1 MATQEE
7 IIQQYQEDRNR
18 KLLQLQNTLSSR
30 VAQSAKENAAIIDD
44 VSIIST
50 ISVADDFM
58 EKERILS
65 YQNGKDSKFPVD
77 LRNKFVTK
85 NSTPSEPFVYLSIFP
100 TVLSLSEDSVN
111 VTISQVL
118 FFRNAGGTD
127 ENIENVRSSPKKIE
141 IDSFGDLNKEFS
153 SYSFPFEI
161 NFITGRYKKYL
172 DVANDKLKSIGVNT
186 TLESFPILVYSQIL
200 IPDGTQ
206 TSQFSKVFPKP
217 EGYVVGPSIPS
228 VPNAPSVPDVPTVP
242 DSTITGTI
250 PTSIPSTPNV
260 PSVPTGVTE
269 KPDKYLSIEA
279 VKDDDPVIETSSTG
293 SNVISL
299 RFIDD
304 NEVNDY
310 YSSSELNTIK
320 TKTAESKQNQP
331 PVNPIGDK
339 NPIVVKNEKKNV
351 ETKTAAQKRGEDSDS
366 IVKEKPKQ
374 KSSTSPS
381 KGNPKLSDGKE
392 ADRDEKTESGNKKE
406 PPPIT
411 KNEKPLAKTFL
422 EWHKSEGRDPSG
434 IIYRGNTDKKYT
446 GSPDNVNI
454 TDGLVESRYKNLF
467 DFGSNLKKLFGDL
480 EFNSPIDVALALNGI
495 QVGLFNKQI
504 PYTFVEGSE
513 VQSAIIPRTAIVREE
528 SGGLGTVN
536 NNANWGNE
544 PYWCGYFT
552 NFVLFNN
559 GRYES
564 DKSLSDIAATNYV
577 YRDGGYYDKS
587 PFNVIIE
594 TEQTEIKR
602 ITKDTVELK
611 RSLSKDGW
619 NSKLEEKKKKEE
631 STRKSLQKYIDN
643 TPTTEV
649 NDPKLKQLQTNYN
662 QAKGELDAVQKTVDD
677 INSKIK
683 ANEAALNQK
692 QSNINSTFDPN
703 NNVALFQYGYHISLD
718 GSLTTRGRDL
728 WERIKDWKGAY
739 IVKREEKG
747 GHVEVLLHFSKSGKI
762 YTLGGNTGITLTGK
776 DLTSKDIDELKR
788 RANPSAEKPG
798 TVDRNGYQY
807 GFKIT
812 SSPGSWAGNG
822 NDLYVVK
829 RGTSKPYTKGIGI
842 GLLKTT
848 LWREYEKLIS
858 AGTDSTVSPMAY
870 NLIKGIFVG

>member
-161 NFITGRYKKYL
+161 NFITDRYKKYL

-206 TSQFSKVFPKP
+206 TSRFSKVFPKP
-217 EGYVVGPSIPS
+217 EGYVVGPS
-228 VPNAPSVPDVPTVP
+228 VPNAPSAPDVPTVP

-381 KGNPKLSDGKE
+381 KGNPNLSDGKE

-411 KNEKPLAKTFL
+411 KNEKTSAKTFL

-467 DFGSNLKKLFGDL
+467 DFGSNLNKMFGNLKFD
-480 EFNSPIDVALALNGI
+480 SPIDVALALNGI

-513 VQSAIIPRTAIVREE
+513 VQSALIPKTAIVREE

-544 PYWCGYFT
+544 PFWCGYFT

-559 GRYES
+559 GRYKS
-564 DKSLSDIAATNYV
+564 DGSLSDIAGTNSV
-577 YRDGGYYDKS
+577 YKDGGYYDKS
-587 PFNVIIE
+587 PFNSKVSE
-594 TEQTEIKR
+594 TVNSEIKT
-602 ITKDTVELK
+602 IQTDINGLK
-611 RSLSKDGW
+611 NQKKSYENDLSK
-619 NSKLEEKKKKEE
+619 KKKKEE
-631 STRKSLQKYIDN
+631 ITRKSLQTYIDK
-643 TPTTEV
+643 TGTTEV
-649 NDPKLKQLQTNYN
+649 NTPKLKQLQTNYN
-662 QAKGELDAVQKTVDD
+662 QAKGESDAAQKTVDD
-677 INSKIK
+677 INVKIK
-683 ANEAALNQK
+683 TNEAALNQK
-692 QSNINSTFDPN
+692 QSNINEIVTDN
-703 NNVALFQYGYHISLD
+703 NNVAVFQSGYHISLD

-728 WERIKDWKGAY
+728 WERIKNWPGAY
-739 IVKREEKG
+739 IVTSG

-776 DLTSKDIDELKR
+776 DTDELKK

-807 GFKIT
+807 GFKTT

-822 NDLYVVK
+822 KDLYVVK

-842 GLLKTT
+842 GLLKTP

>member
-206 TSQFSKVFPKP
+206 TSRFSKVFPKP
-217 EGYVVGPSIPS
+217 EGYVVGPSVPS
-228 VPNAPSVPDVPTVP
+228 APSAPDVPTVP

-366 IVKEKPKQ
+366 IIKEKPKQ

-381 KGNPKLSDGKE
+381 KGNPNLSDGKE
-392 ADRDEKTESGNKKE
+392 ADRDEKTESGNKNE

-434 IIYRGNTDKKYT
+434 IIYRGKADKKYT
-446 GSPDNVNI
+446 GSLDNVNI

-513 VQSAIIPRTAIVREE
+513 VQSALIPRTAIVRKE

-544 PYWCGYFT
+544 PFWCGYFT

-559 GRYES
+559 GRYKS
-564 DKSLSDIAATNYV
+564 DGSLSDIAATNSV
-577 YRDGGYYDKS
+577 YKDGGYYDNN
-587 PFNVIIE
+587 PFNSKVSE
-594 TEQTEIKR
+594 TVNSEIKT
-602 ITKDTVELK
+602 IQTNINGLK
-611 RSLSKDGW
+611 NQKKSYENDLSK
-619 NSKLEEKKKKEE
+619 KKKKEE
-631 STRKSLQKYIDN
+631 ITRKSLQTYIDK
-643 TPTTEV
+643 TGTTEV
-649 NDPKLKQLQTNYN
+649 NTPKLKQLQTNYN
-662 QAKGELDAVQKTVDD
+662 QAKGESDAAQKTVDD
-677 INSKIK
+677 INVKIK
-683 ANEAALNQK
+683 TNEAALNQK
-692 QSNINSTFDPN
+692 QSNINEIVTDN
-703 NNVALFQYGYHISLD
+703 NNVAVFQSGYHISLD

-728 WERIKDWKGAY
+728 WERIKNWPGAY
-739 IVKREEKG
+739 IVKREKNG

-776 DLTSKDIDELKR
+776 DKDIDELKR

-842 GLLKTT
+842 GLLKTP

-870 NLIKGIFVG
+870 NLIKGIFVR